1 MVHLTSDRGIS
12 PEDRLL
18 AAFSAFARADREIAM
33 LAVHAEAAQED
44 GRAEA
49 LEETIRA
56 LHTARKHLRAATR
69 GWVGAL
75 TSADRDRGT
84 SREDIRRDTMTPRD
98 VEKLAEA
105 SHYLDGVTD
114 TDGEVA

>member
-1 MVHLTSDRGIS
+1 MRLMPTADCGTD

-44 GRAEA
+44 DRAEA

-56 LHTARKHLRAATR
+56 LHTARKHLRVATR

-75 TSADRDRGT
+75 FPS
-84 SREDIRRDTMTPRD
+84 
-98 VEKLAEA
+98 
-105 SHYLDGVTD
+105 
-114 TDGEVA
+114 TDGGE